1 MLLEKMFYVVT
12 MFAICRIT
20 EATSNSARRNSLHKT
35 ITFATQLHDSDSR
48 AAARIFVQG
57 GSPFPSFTSLPLLPP
72 LRLFSVAIQLGEAL
86 YAPPAGQGERT
97 ANKHL
102 SGQQIC
108 LANKRFLVK

>member
-20 EATSNSARRNSLHKT
+20 EATFNSTRRNSLHKT

-57 GSPFPSFTSLPLLPP
+57 DRPSLLSHPSLCFLLSVSFPSQFSLGKRCTLPQQV
-72 LRLFSVAIQLGEAL
+72 RGSVQPTNIW
-86 YAPPAGQGERT
+86 
-97 ANKHL
+97 
-102 SGQQIC
+102 
-108 LANKRFLVK
+108 LANKFVWPTNDFW